1 MKPTVRTAVTVIL
14 LSVTTRSL
22 GYLKLEVVE
31 LISFALFIA
40 LLSLIL
46 LPFRRGN
53 SWLKNVFLLAIILI
67 LVWVFGELEQIARI
81 ALVAATLSAAA
92 INSAL
97 SERARGECAVLGLA
111 SFIFG
116 LYRVGLMHSD
126 YLWHLTERLS
136 LSYSHFAAGLVN
148 QDLLLGATASGLH
161 NCALFMILMLSA
173 FAMSERRS
181 PLYLIAALLAPP
193 ALMGAFIIGGA
204 AWKGFVPIAGQAYE
218 LNHLDLQ
225 IVLIL
230 AGLIVLWAAAPSG
243 PARWL
248 PFLPWG
254 RVQIL
259 SVAGPAALLAG
270 VFILACPSPAKER
283 GKRVLLYD
291 RGHVMWMHPVF
302 GWYGDKSGGM
312 FGNLPRYL
320 DFRGFEAKR
329 DTISEESLRGVDLLV
344 IINLAEPFTEE
355 EHRLTWDF
363 VESGGALLCLG
374 DHTGMGSIREP
385 FNALLDPVGIRFK
398 FDSAKGFSESWVNG
412 MEWRPHETTRVVK
425 DENSTQ
431 IWTGASLDLDW
442 SAEPV
447 IVGKFA
453 WSDSGDAENA
463 RRSYLGD
470 FKYNHGEL
478 LSDVVLVAEARYG
491 KGKVLVFGD
500 TSTFQNGALVLGDEF
515 AHACVQWLCKVERD
529 GALERIRTPLG
540 LALLATAAISFF
552 LAGLSYTGI
561 ILFPLSLLASP
572 LVTAFTGSP
581 PARSGTPE
589 ELVAYID
596 KAHGEWF
603 DLNSW
608 NKDSIGG
615 LSYNLMRNGFLPFVL
630 REFSGERL
638 RESDLMLVSAPTR
651 NLSNLEI
658 EFIDGF
664 VKSGAV
670 LIVNMGYEQYKMAPA
685 LLNHFGF
692 SLRNVP
698 LGRLET
704 EGLGVPVRFYDAYPL
719 DCGSSDTTVVSR
731 GYGYPVAVIL
741 NHGEG
746 RVVAMGDS
754 RFFQNKNLEDRDE
767 YIEENV
773 MFLKE
778 LLGALKQEVPGG

>member
-1 MKPTVRTAVTVIL
+1 MKPTVRTAATVIL
-14 LSVTTRSL
+14 LSVITRNL
-22 GYLKLEVVE
+22 GYLKSEVAE
-31 LISFALFIA
+31 LVSFALFIA

-46 LPFRRGN
+46 PFRSGN
-53 SWLKNVFLLAIILI
+53 SWFKNAFFIAIVVI
-67 LVWVFGELEQIARI
+67 LVWAFGELGQIARI
-81 ALVAATLSAAA
+81 ALVAATLGAAA
-92 INSAL
+92 INSGL
-97 SERARGECAVLGLA
+97 PEKVRGECAVLGLA

-136 LSYSHFAAGLVN
+136 RSYSHFAAGLVN
-148 QDLLLGATASGLH
+148 KDLLLGATASGLH
-161 NCALFMILMLSA
+161 NCVLFVILMLSA
-173 FAMSERRS
+173 FVVSERRS
-181 PLYLIAALLAPP
+181 TLYFIAALLAPP
-193 ALMGAFIIGGA
+193 ALMGAFIIGGT
-204 AWKGFVPIAGQAYE
+204 AWNGSFLIAGKAYE

-225 IVLIL
+225 VVLVL
-230 AGLIVLWAAAPSG
+230 AGLVLLWAASPSG
-243 PARWL
+243 PARWIPAL
-248 PFLPWG
+248 PYDRG
-254 RVQIL
+254 QIL

-270 VFILACPSPAKER
+270 VFVLACPSPVKER
-283 GKRVLLYD
+283 GNRVLLYD

-329 DTISEESLRGVDLLV
+329 DTISEENLRGVDLLV
-344 IINLAEPFTEE
+344 TINLAEPFTEE

-363 VESGGALLCLG
+363 VEGGGALLCLG
-374 DHTGMGSIREP
+374 DHTGMASIREP
-385 FNALLDPVGIRFK
+385 FNALLNPVGIRFR
-398 FDSAKGFSESWVNG
+398 FDSAKGFSESWVDG

-425 DENSTQ
+425 DETSTQ

-447 IVGKFA
+447 ILGKFA

-463 RRSYLGD
+463 MRSYLGD

-478 LSDVVLVAEARYG
+478 MSDVVLVAEARYG
-491 KGKVLVFGD
+491 SGKVLVFGD
-500 TSTFQNGALVLGDEF
+500 TSTFQNGALVMGDEF
-515 AHACVQWLCKVERD
+515 AHACIQWLCKVERD
-529 GALERIRTPLG
+529 GVLEKIRTPLG
-540 LALLATAAISFF
+540 LALLATAAVSLF
-552 LAGLSYTGI
+552 LAGLSYVGI
-561 ILFPLSLLASP
+561 ILFSLSLMASP
-572 LVTAFTGSP
+572 LVTAFTGAP
-581 PARSGTPE
+581 PARYGTPE
-589 ELVAYID
+589 ELVAYVD

-630 REFSGERL
+630 REFSKERL
-638 RESDLMLVSAPTR
+638 MESDLMLVSAPTR
-651 NLSNLEI
+651 NLSDLEI
-658 EFIDGF
+658 EFIDSF
-664 VKSGAV
+664 VKSGSV
-670 LIVNMGYEQYKMAPA
+670 LIVNMGYEQYKTAPA

-719 DCGSSDTTVVSR
+719 NSGSSDTTVVSR

-746 RVVAMGDS
+746 RVVAIGDS

-778 LLGALKQEVPGG
+778 LLGALKQEVLGG